1 MNLDSNRHI
10 KEYSII
16 GFLSLILQIFINGE
30 KRCAN
35 CCRQIPAESPAL
47 VGFTTKQKIKT

>member
-30 KRCAN
+30 KRCAK
-35 CCRQIPAESPAL
+35 CCRQLPAESPAL